1 MRVGGILPS
10 LAARLGRFSTLGVI
24 EHGNYG
30 RSCHKI
36 GMWGVGMSVAI
47 IGAHI
52 LIWQGLLE
60 TNNVVYLSS
69 GMSLFAAI
77 IGGLLFGYGMALSG
91 NCGDGVLAQLAG
103 RRPETLGRHRPAQDS
118 R

>member
-1 MRVGGILPS
+1 
-10 LAARLGRFSTLGVI
+10 
-24 EHGNYG
+24 
-30 RSCHKI
+30 
-36 GMWGVGMSVAI
+36 MWGVGMSVAI